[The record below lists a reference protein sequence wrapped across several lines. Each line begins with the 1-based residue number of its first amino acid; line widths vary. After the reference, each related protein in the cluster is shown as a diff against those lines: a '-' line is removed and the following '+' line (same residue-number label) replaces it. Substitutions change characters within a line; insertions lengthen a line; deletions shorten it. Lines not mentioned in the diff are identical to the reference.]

1 MKLFHAKYAQVRHG
15 LVDILEDDF
24 YLPDQ
29 HAVRRQLRG
38 GGYWPIRIYEQKK
51 AFCLKLL
58 SLTMFPKGTKAIEIC
73 QGGKKKY
80 IYFFFLA
87 ASFHLSF
94 ISISSCCLNIQRIPS
109 LPINRGYVDLGSF
122 PSANVSAFLGLFQIS
137 KYYKPS
143 APFKDPNVQMVHRFH

>member
-1 MKLFHAKYAQVRHG
+1 MRWKLFIGSNSQIDV
-15 LVDILEDDF
+15 F
-24 YLPDQ
+24 
-29 HAVRRQLRG
+29 
-38 GGYWPIRIYEQKK
+38 YEQKK

-143 APFKDPNVQMVHRFH
+143 APFKDPNVQMVHRFHWMLVIRCSWASLRSAL